1 MKKKRVLIIDQLNL
15 FFRSYIVNPTLSS
28 NGYPIGGLVGVIKS
42 LQKICRETKPDR
54 IVICWDGEGG
64 SAKRKLLKK
73 DYKAGRKPIR
83 LNREIRNLSETA
95 EKTNKRWQ
103 LERTVEYLNEMPVLQ
118 FMFSGIEADDVIAY
132 ICKSKHLEGW
142 EKIIVSSDKDF
153 FQLVD
158 DETILYRPIQKKIVT
173 KKTLIEEFNIHPNNF
188 AMARAMVG
196 DKSDNL
202 EGVGGMGLKTVA
214 KRYPFFSEEHSVT
227 LDELQKYSQ
236 EMLSEKK
243 IKAYENVVDKDDI
256 LERNY
261 HMMQLYTPSMSI
273 KSKKQIHETLINP
286 DLSFNKTELVRMM
299 TVDGFGDLDWLEL
312 QASFRRIALD
322 N

>member
-64 SAKRKLLKK
+64 STKRKLLKK

-83 LNREIRNLSETA
+83 HNREIHNLSETA

-118 FMFSGIEADDVIAY
+118 FMFNGIEADDVIAY
-132 ICKSKHLEGW
+132 ICKTNYLKGW

-158 DETILYRPIQKKIVT
+158 DETILYRPIQKKIVS

-214 KRYPFFSEEHSVT
+214 KRYPFFSKEHSVT
-227 LDELQKYSQ
+227 LDEIREHSQ

-243 IKAYENVVDKDDI
+243 IKAYENVVNNSDI

-273 KSKKQIHETLINP
+273 NSKKHIHETLTSP
-286 DLSFNKTELVRMM
+286 DLSFNKTEVIRMM
-299 TVDGFGDLDWLEL
+299 AADGFEDLDWLEL